1 MPLPDAARPA
11 RSRTTVALAGL
22 SIALAA
28 ALVVLLARPGT
39 APVSSAGLQRVAD
52 FSLLDQQGRHHQLT
66 RYAGSR
72 AVVLFVHGVG
82 CNIARDSLP
91 ALRSLREQFTVR
103 ESDFLMPLRRQPL
116 DMSQGFAARLWQR
129 VTYRIDR
136 FLNWQWRR
144 EAAQRNVEFLMLN
157 ANPQDDRAA
166 LQADARALGIDFPIL
181 RDDTQLV
188 AQDLKIGRT
197 AQALL
202 IDTHTWTIVYR
213 GPVDDMLHFE
223 GRKPRAGE
231 HYLRDAIEAVIA
243 GRDPAPAP
251 PVDLG
256 CAVTELP
263 RTVPAYSTQVA
274 PLLAEK
280 CTACHRAGGV
290 APWAMDQYATV
301 KGWSAMVRE
310 VVASRRMPP
319 WHADPAIGHFS
330 NDRSLT
336 PAQIRLLTDWV
347 DAGAPRG
354 DGPDPLQ
361 APRPA
366 AQEDGWPL
374 GPPDLVIEAPRQEV
388 PASGVLDYR
397 YADAPVTLDR
407 DVWVRAV
414 HLRPGNPALVHHSFA
429 FVKFPPGAAGK
440 QVDFKNGENG
450 FFAAY
455 VPGFDVLPF
464 PQGSGQFLPRG
475 TTVQFQLHYT
485 PVGRA
490 GTDVTRL
497 GIYLHKE
504 PPQRE
509 LVVASAFKQDIR
521 IPPHLAGFPVSA
533 SFKFGQ
539 DARLHGLF
547 PHMHLRGRD
556 FRFEARF
563 PDGRRQTV
571 LSVPR
576 FQFDWQGLYNLSEP
590 LAMPANTEILAL
602 GTYDNSALN
611 PANPDPARVV
621 HWGLQ
626 TFDEMFIGYLLFTV
640 PRQGTREGVP

>member
-1 MPLPDAARPA
+1 M
-11 RSRTTVALAGL
+11 ALLAV
-22 SIALAA
+22 ALAA
-28 ALVVLLARPGT
+28 ALMHGA
-39 APVSSAGLQRVAD
+39 APPAPASAQRVSD
-52 FSLLDQQGRHHQLT
+52 FSLLDQDGRHHQLK

-72 AVVLFVHGVG
+72 AVVVFVHGVG

-103 ESDFLMPLRRQPL
+103 ESNFLMPLRRQPL
-116 DMSQGFAARLWQR
+116 DITQGFLAQLWQR
-129 VTYRIDR
+129 VAYRIDR
-136 FLNWQWRR
+136 LLNWKWRR
-144 EAAQRNVEFLMLN
+144 AAADGNVVFLMLN

-166 LQADARALGIDFPIL
+166 LQADAKALGIDFPIL

-202 IDTHTWTIVYR
+202 IDTHTWSIAYR

-223 GRKPRAGE
+223 GRKPEAGA
-231 HYLRDAIEAVIA
+231 HYLQDAIEAVIA
-243 GRDPAPAP
+243 GRTPAPAP
-251 PVDLG
+251 SEDLG
-256 CAVTELP
+256 CAVTALP
-263 RTVPAYSTQVA
+263 KTVPSYSTQVA

-301 KGWSAMVRE
+301 RGWSAMLRE

-354 DGPDPLQ
+354 EGPDPLLNQ
-361 APRPA
+361 PKPAPG
-366 AQEDGWPL
+366 DVWPL

-388 PASGVLDYR
+388 PATGVLDYR

-429 FVKFPPGAAGK
+429 FVKFPPGAGGR
-440 QVDFKNGENG
+440 QYDFKNGENG

-455 VPGFDVLPF
+455 VPGFDVIPF
-464 PQGSGQFLPRG
+464 PQGSGQFLPKG

-490 GTDVTRL
+490 GSDVTRL

-521 IPPHLAGFPVSA
+521 IPPQMASYPVSA
-533 SFKFGQ
+533 SFRLDQ
-539 DARLHGLF
+539 DAQLHGLF
-547 PHMHLRGRD
+547 PHMHLRGKE

-563 PDGRRQTV
+563 PDGRRQAL

-576 FQFDWQGLYNLSEP
+576 FQFDWQGLYNLAEP
-590 LAMPANTEILAL
+590 VAMPAKTEIVAL
-602 GTYDNSALN
+602 GAYDNSPLN
-611 PANPDPARVV
+611 PANPDPSRVV

-626 TFDEMFIGYLLFTV
+626 TFEEMFIGYLMYTV
-640 PRQGTREGVP
+640 PRQGTVKGGLP